1 LFVTGH
7 LKDGTMNLNWKAL
20 VQPNQTVV
28 VYMGLLGAKV
38 LCEKLV
44 EHGMSPDMP
53 IALVEQATTQQQ
65 KVHIGTLATM
75 PGIIDNTS
83 IQPPTLIIVGE
94 VVTLHNKL
102 AWFSPVQ

>member
-1 LFVTGH
+1 
-7 LKDGTMNLNWKAL
+7 
-20 VQPNQTVV
+20 
-28 VYMGLLGAKV
+28 
-38 LCEKLV
+38 
-44 EHGMSPDMP
+44 
-53 IALVEQATTQQQ
+53 VEQATTQQQ